1 MDSDSSDEGNE
12 HNSIAK
18 IDFNKLHLIQDQMN
32 LSNAQQSE
40 YDITKLPK
48 LTGQGQLNKD

>member
-32 LSNAQQSE
+32 LSNA
-40 YDITKLPK
+40 
-48 LTGQGQLNKD
+48 